1 MAGGVDWIEGM
12 EGLGG
17 GGSKRSGFRRGGEG
31 CWWMRLEE
39 RKGAVRGARNH
50 GGSVYTL
57 CI

>member
-1 MAGGVDWIEGM
+1 M

-17 GGSKRSGFRRGGEG
+17 GESKRSGFRRGGEG